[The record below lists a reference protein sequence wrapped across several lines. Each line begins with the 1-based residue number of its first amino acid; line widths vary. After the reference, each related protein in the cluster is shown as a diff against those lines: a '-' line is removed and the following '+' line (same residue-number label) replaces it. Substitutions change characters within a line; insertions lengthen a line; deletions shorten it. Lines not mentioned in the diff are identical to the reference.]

1 MQSKNKNKK
10 VLLGLSG
17 GVDSAA
23 AAALLKENGFEV
35 TGYYFDTGYGST
47 DGRKDAEKNA
57 EQLKIPLVY
66 ENVSELFYHTVIRDF
81 CMQYSLGKT
90 PNPCVICNPG
100 VKFRRLFDMANQM
113 GIESIAT
120 GHYARIFYDEKDHR
134 YYVQKGVNQKKDQ
147 SYMLYRLPQSILERL
162 LFPLGE
168 IADKEKVRE
177 IVREEKLLN
186 AEKKDSQEIC
196 FTENQDYAAFI
207 ETCGVHKEPGDFV
220 DRNGNILGRHKGI
233 THYTVGQRKGL
244 GIALGKPAFV
254 VEINAEKNQVV
265 LGENEDL
272 FRYQITSVDNFFTAF
287 APCHYDRASVKAKIR
302 YSTIETEAILHVSD
316 QEDFVTAEFSQPQ
329 RAATPG
335 QSIVFYQND
344 LVIGGGFII

>member
-1 MQSKNKNKK
+1 M
-10 VLLGLSG
+10 
-17 GVDSAA
+17 
-23 AAALLKENGFEV
+23 
-35 TGYYFDTGYGST
+35 
-47 DGRKDAEKNA
+47 
-57 EQLKIPLVY
+57 
-66 ENVSELFYHTVIRDF
+66 
-81 CMQYSLGKT
+81 
-90 PNPCVICNPG
+90 
-100 VKFRRLFDMANQM
+100 
-113 GIESIAT
+113 
-120 GHYARIFYDEKDHR
+120 
-134 YYVQKGVNQKKDQ
+134 KG
-147 SYMLYRLPQSILERL
+147 
-162 LFPLGE
+162 
-168 IADKEKVRE
+168 
-177 IVREEKLLN
+177 
-186 AEKKDSQEIC
+186 
-196 FTENQDYAAFI
+196 
-207 ETCGVHKEPGDFV
+207 
-220 DRNGNILGRHKGI
+220 
-233 THYTVGQRKGL
+233 YTVGQRKGL